1 MSNKGLEIVS
11 EIGEGLTLGDNDI
24 KEIMEVRKMV
34 LECLLRKQDAVDQD
48 GVVWAE
54 LEGIIDLVVNMYD
67 PVNFEEGSN
76 QWH

>member
-1 MSNKGLEIVS
+1 MTYKGIEIVS
-11 EIGEGLTLGDNDI
+11 DTGEDLTLSDNDI

-34 LECLLRKQDAVDQD
+34 LECLLRRQDAADQD